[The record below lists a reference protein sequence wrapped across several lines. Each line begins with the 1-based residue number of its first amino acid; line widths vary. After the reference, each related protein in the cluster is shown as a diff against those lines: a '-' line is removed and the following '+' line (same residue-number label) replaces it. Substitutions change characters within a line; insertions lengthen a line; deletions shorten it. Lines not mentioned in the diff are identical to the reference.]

1 MTSLQSTTSSRGAV
15 EQELLTSSLTIADCV
30 LSAVGHNEMK
40 QNEAAVRL
48 DVRKRFFIDRVVSH
62 WNKLPREVVMT
73 PNLREH
79 LEDDLI

>member
-15 EQELLTSSLTIADCV
+15 ERELLTSSLTITDCV

-48 DVRKRFFIDRVVSH
+48 DVRKSFFIDRVVSH